1 MTYITT
7 KVRSLKSY
15 PTYQF
20 YAKAD
25 SKIAGIDDVFK
36 ICILETLRWIRI
48 RLQNLSE
55 MPDELN
61 APEPEQYCSF
71 LEDELSSFS
80 YNNGFQIDVIYID
93 AIGAWSFRI
102 TEPDM
107 GANLGTPH
115 ERIAVNGRSFTTEI
129 AFLKQSDCV
138 EIGMR
143 TICSEPSD
151 TSADCEVFRPRVVK
165 ALAENEHLRL
175 LHSGWIIDGN
185 PLEIKSKAELERF
198 LDILEDQDRSLPIVL
213 VADSKTEISQ
223 PQTVSLPPVTPSL
236 SADKFSFSGFTQ
248 PKEEISIS
256 GIADNLTKKN
266 GFSITDKKEKKA
278 KEPATPSSVVKKAYV
293 QTKLPVFDYTELARS
308 LIGFAIVVFSGEKY
322 FKLIE
327 NKAHIAID
335 HSNILLITKQEA
347 VERIVYN
354 QYQNDI
360 QGFFQTLK
368 KDVISMQ
375 KRSAYSFGN
384 VLFYSDAKLKE
395 YKTKRHQT
403 SSLEEKCS
411 IYKLENT
418 ELKTK
423 IRELSQ
429 QQTDMQQTAENLRIA
444 RKKIESLSAEL
455 DSERTAYDNLFKETT
470 AKEDAYRKSAELI
483 HFYQHKIDIAALFP
497 TDKKD
502 VFNWIDE
509 NFSDYLIATPRAQS
523 ELRKYNG
530 SLDLACLCD
539 GIVFLAAYAKYRRQ
553 ELSEEMLNLYAE
565 HKKWEI
571 QGCGK
576 ETLKVH
582 RDDYTVTIDG
592 GQYLLDQ
599 HIKRGVRAE
608 ELIRIYFCWDNKSR
622 KLIIGSMPEHLATV
636 KKST

>member
-1 MTYITT
+1 MEYNTT

-25 SKIAGIDDVFK
+25 SKTIGIDDVFK

-48 RLQNLSE
+48 RLQNFPD
-55 MPDELN
+55 MPNELN

-71 LEDELSSFS
+71 SEDELSSFS

-93 AIGAWSFRI
+93 SIGAWSFRI

-107 GANLGTPH
+107 GANIGTPR
-115 ERIAVNGRSFTTEI
+115 ERPAVNGRAFTTEI

-165 ALAENEHLRL
+165 ALAENEKLRL
-175 LHSGWIIDGN
+175 LHSGWIINGK

-198 LDILEDQDRSLPIVL
+198 IDILEAQDRSLPVVL
-213 VADSKTEISQ
+213 IADSKTEISQ
-223 PQTVSLPPVTPSL
+223 PQTVPLPSITPSL

-248 PKEEISIS
+248 PKQELSIS
-256 GIADNLTKKN
+256 GIADSLTKKN
-266 GFSITDKKEKKA
+266 GFYISDKKEKKA
-278 KEPATPSSVVKKAYV
+278 KESTPSSVIKKTYI
-293 QTKLPVFDYTELARS
+293 QTKLPVFDYSEFARS
-308 LIGFAIVVFSGEKY
+308 LIGFAIVVFSDEKY
-322 FKLIE
+322 FKSIE
-327 NKAHIAID
+327 NKAHLIID
-335 HSNILLITKQEA
+335 HGDILLITKQES
-347 VERIVYN
+347 VEKIVYK
-354 QYQNDI
+354 QYQNDM
-360 QGFFQTLK
+360 QGFFNTLK

-384 VLFYSDAKLKE
+384 VMFYSDAKLKE

-411 IYKLENT
+411 IYKLENS
-418 ELKTK
+418 ELKAK
-423 IRELSQ
+423 IKELSQ

-444 RKKIESLSAEL
+444 QKKIDSLSAEL
-455 DSERTAYDNLFKETT
+455 DAERTAYDNLFKETAT
-470 AKEDAYRKSAELI
+470 KEDAYRKSTELVQ
-483 HFYQHKIDIAALFP
+483 FYQHMIDIAALFP
-497 TDKKD
+497 IDKKD
-502 VFNWIDE
+502 VFSWIEE
-509 NFSDYLIATPRAQS
+509 NYSELLFVAPRAQS

-530 SLDLACLCD
+530 PIDLACLCD

-553 ELSEEMLNLYAE
+553 ELSEEMLNLYSA

-576 ETLKVH
+576 EALKVH
-582 RDDYTVTIDG
+582 RADYTVTIDG
-592 GQYLLDQ
+592 EQYILDQ
-599 HIKRGVRAE
+599 HIKRGVRTE
-608 ELIRIYFCWDNKSR
+608 ELIRIYFCWDDKSR
-622 KLIIGSMPEHLATV
+622 KIIIGSMPEHLATV

>member
-1 MTYITT
+1 MEYNTT

-25 SKIAGIDDVFK
+25 SKTVSTDDVFK

-48 RLQNLSE
+48 RLQNLPD
-55 MPDELN
+55 MPNELN

-71 LEDELSSFS
+71 SEDELSSFS

-93 AIGAWSFRI
+93 SIGAWSFRI

-107 GANLGTPH
+107 GANLGTPR
-115 ERIAVNGRSFTTEI
+115 ERSAVNGRSFTTEI

-151 TSADCEVFRPRVVK
+151 TTADCEVFRPRVVK

-175 LHSGWIIDGN
+175 LHSGWIIDGK

-198 LDILEDQDRSLPIVL
+198 LNILEDQDRSLPVVL
-213 VADSKTEISQ
+213 IADSKIEISQ
-223 PQTVSLPPVTPSL
+223 PQTVTLPPVTSSF

-248 PKEEISIS
+248 PKQEISIS
-256 GIADNLTKKN
+256 GIADSLTKKN
-266 GFSITDKKEKKA
+266 GFSISDKKEKKD
-278 KEPATPSSVVKKAYV
+278 KESPTSSVVKKTYV
-293 QTKLPVFDYTELARS
+293 QTKLPVFDYAELASS
-308 LIGFAIVVFSGEKY
+308 LIGFAVVVFSDEKY
-322 FKLIE
+322 FKSIE
-327 NKAHIAID
+327 NKAHQNID
-335 HSNILLITKQEA
+335 HGDILLVTKQEA
-347 VERIVYN
+347 VEKIVYK
-354 QYQNDI
+354 QYQNDM
-360 QGFFQTLK
+360 QGFFKTLK
-368 KDVISMQ
+368 KDVTSMQ

-411 IYKLENT
+411 IYKLENG
-418 ELKTK
+418 ELKSK
-423 IRELSQ
+423 INELSQ
-429 QQTDMQQTAENLRIA
+429 QQTDMQQIAENLHIA
-444 RKKIESLSAEL
+444 QKKIENLSTEL
-455 DSERTAYDNLFKETT
+455 DAENAAYDDLIKETA

-483 HFYQHKIDIAALFP
+483 HFYQHMIDIAALFP

-502 VFNWIDE
+502 VFSWIDD
-509 NFSDYLIATPRAQS
+509 NFSDALIAAPRAQS

-530 SLDLACLCD
+530 PLDLACLCD

-553 ELSEEMLNLYAE
+553 ELSEETLNLYAE
-565 HKKWEI
+565 HRKWEI

-576 ETLKVH
+576 EALKIH
-582 RDDYTVTIDG
+582 RADYTVTIDG
-592 GQYLLDQ
+592 EQYILDQ
-599 HIKRGVRAE
+599 HIKRGVRTEA
-608 ELIRIYFCWDNKSR
+608 LIRIYFCWDDKS
-622 KLIIGSMPEHLATV
+622 KKIIIGSMPEHLATV